1 MKPPLDTKEQSFL
14 LQSIDLQH
22 YKRRMR
28 YMLSAAQ
35 SHQNEMQVT
44 AEFELYYEWYLF
56 KVNSSAT

>member
-35 SHQNEMQVT
+35 SHQNEMQVIP
-44 AEFELYYEWYLF
+44 ELELYYE
-56 KVNSSAT
+56 